1 MMVLSSKLSTMPNL
15 VMVSVPMI
23 KSFTPNDLIR
33 YIYQEMSEVEQ
44 ELLMQALHSD
54 DALMQEYIELLSTVE
69 FLEQVKL
76 QLTRDCRPLPTMK
89 INPAVKDIFGFTY
102 EDFELLNYDPH
113 PHIKGEVAV

>member
-1 MMVLSSKLSTMPNL
+1 
-15 VMVSVPMI
+15 MI

-76 QLTRDCRPLPTMK
+76 QPSEKVVKAIKKMAQSTRLPQVWPKVT
-89 INPAVKDIFGFTY
+89 PPKDGVFFFPWLKHTL
-102 EDFELLNYDPH
+102 FLALN
-113 PHIKGEVAV
+113 